1 MKKPTIKFGK
11 AERGLGHIL
20 GNEFTFPVL
29 LKDKKGKWI
38 EIGEVQAMYEDV
50 GLGMA
55 PEYRISEYTA
65 DLWAKDDLP
74 TITEDVLVRRHRF
87 QSFRQKQTP
96 AEAKRALKERI
107 AHLFRNEP

>member
-1 MKKPTIKFGK
+1 MKKSKIKFGK
-11 AERGLGHIL
+11 KNKCLSYIKGDDFAFPIL
-20 GNEFTFPVL
+20 V
-29 LKDKKGKWI
+29 KDKNGKWV
-38 EIGEVQAMYEDV
+38 EIGEVVAMYEDV

-65 DLWAKDDLP
+65 DLWVKDDLP

-96 AEAKRALKERI
+96 AAAKKELKLKIESAL
-107 AHLFRNEP
+107 N